1 MTSSRMAYGRR
12 SPTTSLIIT
21 PVVPCNSS
29 RNSTTSN
36 KGDLSIVAYYSQ
48 LLRTLGVALIE
59 YEKPIKDRALVHHLI
74 HDLNAKYHVLRL
86 MLLAMLVFSV
96 FIEAQDQLIVTENT
110 FTSDLPKNLG

>member
-1 MTSSRMAYGRR
+1 M
-12 SPTTSLIIT
+12 
-21 PVVPCNSS
+21 
-29 RNSTTSN
+29 
-36 KGDLSIVAYYSQ
+36 
-48 LLRTLGVALIE
+48 ALIE